1 MSKTYTNN
9 NNFQLSTYTT
19 LEDYK
24 KNNIFYT
31 QIIKN
36 SNRFSILIKLI
47 IYKLIKEFKDLYV
60 IIYFNN
66 LILYKYILFR
76 V

>member
-36 SNRFSILIKLI
+36 LNRFWILIKLI